1 MKLCMAVIVIAI
13 HTNPENSFSWNFG
26 REIQKSI
33 YNVAVPYFFMASGF
47 LLFRKVQFP
56 LNIDGQNRVRKYLLR
71 ICRMYIVWTLLYLP
85 FTIWGFGKDGVS
97 FMQGLIIFVRNVLLV
112 GENFYSWPL
121 WYLLALM
128 IAVFII
134 GCCLSWGLK
143 VKHIFLIAVLFHIL
157 GLGIDYCRDNGIALQ
172 FTEVYY
178 TLFKS
183 TRNGFFIGLLYVTLG
198 IWAAYKRV
206 AMNKSIL
213 FIGILIGFW
222 GNFFRIPFGDVLF
235 AYSVFALTLKLELRI
250 ISVEICAY
258 MRNMSTVVY
267 FIHMYWVV
275 LWSYVFLQHNSDSL
289 NVFVLSLVF
298 SLLSGIILLYYK
310 DRTWFRACFQ

>member
-1 MKLCMAVIVIAI
+1 MDIVISPLYDMGIRKRWGIIYAGTDNI
-13 HTNPENSFSWNFG
+13 CPKCSVSWGEFL
-26 REIQKSI
+26 
-33 YNVAVPYFFMASGF
+33 FMA
-47 LLFRKVQFP
+47 
-56 LNIDGQNRVRKYLLR
+56 
-71 ICRMYIVWTLLYLP
+71 IV
-85 FTIWGFGKDGVS
+85 
-97 FMQGLIIFVRNVLLV
+97 
-112 GENFYSWPL
+112 
-121 WYLLALM
+121 
-128 IAVFII
+128 VFIGI
-134 GCCLSWGLK
+134 NDSGIYYGCCLSWGLK

-289 NVFVLSLVF
+289 
-298 SLLSGIILLYYK
+298 
-310 DRTWFRACFQ
+310 